1 MKGSKGMNEQ
11 EPVLE
16 NVPDAVVRTRRRFS
30 IVWVVPMVAALIGGW
45 LAYKALSEKG
55 PTITITFETAEGLEA
70 GKTKIKYKDVKIG
83 QVESIS
89 VSEDLSH
96 VIVNAALVRDSKR
109 YLTENTRFWVVR
121 ARIAAGEVSGI
132 GTIFSGAYIGIDP
145 GKPGKSA
152 RSFKGLETPPIVTTD
167 LPGGHFMLRA
177 ERLSSLDVGSPIY
190 YRQIEVGQVVA
201 YQLEEEGEAVGI
213 KIFIHAPHHER
224 VHENTHFWNAGGLDV
239 SVDASGIKVNTE
251 SFVTMMIGGIACE
264 TPMDSEPGPAAKEDH
279 IFRLYDSRQESYERT
294 YVRKVRWLLN
304 FDGSVRGLAIG
315 APVEFRGI
323 KVGKVVDLELEFD
336 WEKMTFRIPVVIE
349 IEPDRIRMTGTR
361 TMDKREGNEILV
373 EKGLRAQL
381 KQGSLLTGQLYVDL
395 DIHPDEPPRKIIYSG
410 KYPEIPTVP
419 TPMEEITRSITK
431 IVEKVEK
438 LPLEEIGNDLRDTMA
453 HLNKSTERLEGLIKN
468 FDEKVAPAVTATLNQ
483 TQTALIKVERL
494 MSAESPT
501 GHELKRALSEL
512 ADAARNI
519 SVLMDYLGRHPESL
533 VFGKEKRDE
542 N

>member
-1 MKGSKGMNEQ
+1 MNEQ

-96 VIVNAALVRDSKR
+96 VIVNAELVRDSKR

-201 YQLEEEGEAVGI
+201 YQLEEDGQAVGI

-224 VHENTHFWNAGGLDV
+224 VRENTRFWNAGGLDV

-251 SFVTMMIGGIACE
+251 SFVTMMIGGIAFE
-264 TPMDSEPGPAAKEDH
+264 TPMDSGPRSAAKEDH

-294 YVRKVRWLLN
+294 YVKKVRWLLN

-323 KVGKVVDLELEFD
+323 EVGKVVDLELEFD

-349 IEPDRIRMTGTR
+349 IEPDRIKMTGTR

-453 HLNKSTERLEGLIKN
+453 HLNKSTEHLEGLIQN